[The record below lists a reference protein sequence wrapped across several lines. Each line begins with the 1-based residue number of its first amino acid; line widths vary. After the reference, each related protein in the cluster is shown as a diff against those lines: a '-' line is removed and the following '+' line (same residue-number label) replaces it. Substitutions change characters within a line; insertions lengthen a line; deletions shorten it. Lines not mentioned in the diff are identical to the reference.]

1 VPSEHEEKLLMSV
14 ALQTARSIHLA
25 RRRAEAE
32 LQRQSEWLRV
42 ALGSIGDGVISTDP
56 QGRVTFMNPAA
67 EALCGWSQ
75 AEAQGRPLTDVCEFR
90 HEQTRVL
97 LDDVAL
103 RALEEESGDTP
114 GNDIVLISRDGSE
127 RPIEKSAAPMRSETG
142 TVIGTVLVFRDET
155 DRKRAEAA
163 RARLAAIVEA
173 SDDAIVSKTLS
184 GVIQSW
190 NAGAERLFGYSQ
202 VEAIGQPITLI
213 IPAERLGE
221 EREILDRLCRG
232 ERIDHFETVRVA
244 KDGRLLDIS
253 LTVSPVFDRQGRVT
267 GASKIARDI
276 TDRKRVE
283 NALRESEE
291 HYRRAAAEAA
301 RAAEANAK
309 FRAFLEQGTNFAGVL
324 ALDGTLIEANRLCL
338 EACGFKREEALGK
351 RFWECAWW
359 NCSGELMQMVE
370 MGCRQAAAGQV
381 FRRETKYHVAGGAQG
396 TVDLTLAP
404 VTDTTGR
411 VLFVAATGT
420 DITDRRIMED
430 ELREQ
435 DRRKDEFLALL
446 AHELRNPLAPLRN
459 GLQALRLSH
468 NDARVVERMR
478 IIMERQ
484 LQHMVRL
491 IDDLL
496 DISRINRNQLHLRRI
511 KVSLADVVQT
521 AIETSRPIIDACGH
535 ELFVS
540 LPSEPIW
547 LDADPTRL
555 AQVFD
560 NLLTNSAR
568 YTPSQGHIWLTGS
581 REGQTLVVSVRDD
594 GIGIP
599 QESLQS
605 IFEMFAQVEPRVE
618 RSSGGLGIGLAIVK
632 RLVEMHGG
640 AVSAESRG
648 PGAGSTFAVRLPIVE
663 TRPEPD
669 PTATI
674 AQTPC
679 YLTTIRRLLVVDD
692 NRDSAT
698 SLADVFK
705 LSGVEVCVAND
716 GAEAVRAAEEFQPEL
731 ILMDVGMPRLNGYQA
746 SRQIREQAWGERP
759 IIIALT
765 GWGQEADRFRSRQAG
780 CDGHLVKPVE
790 LEELGELLKSLK
802 ERPPSEDRPRLDQG
816 L

>member
-1 VPSEHEEKLLMSV
+1 
-14 ALQTARSIHLA
+14 
-25 RRRAEAE
+25 
-32 LQRQSEWLRV
+32 
-42 ALGSIGDGVISTDP
+42 
-56 QGRVTFMNPAA
+56 
-67 EALCGWSQ
+67 
-75 AEAQGRPLTDVCEFR
+75 
-90 HEQTRVL
+90 
-97 LDDVAL
+97 
-103 RALEEESGDTP
+103 
-114 GNDIVLISRDGSE
+114 
-127 RPIEKSAAPMRSETG
+127 
-142 TVIGTVLVFRDET
+142 
-155 DRKRAEAA
+155 
-163 RARLAAIVEA
+163 
-173 SDDAIVSKTLS
+173 
-184 GVIQSW
+184 VIQSW

-213 IPAERLGE
+213 IPPERHGE
-221 EREILDRLCRG
+221 ERNILERLCRG

-244 KDGRLLDIS
+244 KDGRLLDVS
-253 LTVSPVFDRQGRVT
+253 LTISPIFDGQGRVT

-276 TDRKRVE
+276 TERKRSEKV
-283 NALRESEE
+283 LRESEE

-309 FRAFLEQGTNFAGVL
+309 FRAFFEQGTNFAGVL

-338 EACGFKREEALGK
+338 EACGFTREDVLGK

-370 MGCRQAAAGQV
+370 MACRQAAAGQI
-381 FRRETKYHVAGGAQG
+381 FRREMKCYVAGGAQRV
-396 TVDLTLAP
+396 VDLTLAP
-404 VTDTTGR
+404 VTDTAGR

-459 GLQALRLSH
+459 GLQALRLSN
-468 NDARVVERMR
+468 NDVHVVERTREM
-478 IIMERQ
+478 MERQ
-484 LQHMVRL
+484 LRHMVRL

-511 KVSLADVVQT
+511 KVSLADVVQS
-521 AIETSRPIIDACGH
+521 AIETSRPIINACGH

-581 REGQTLVVSVRDD
+581 REGRTLVVSVRDD

-618 RSSGGLGIGLAIVK
+618 RSTGGLGIGLAIVK

-648 PGAGSTFAVRLPIVE
+648 PGAGSTFTVRLPILE

-669 PTATI
+669 PTGTI
-674 AQTPC
+674 AQAPC
-679 YLTTIRRLLVVDD
+679 YLTTIRRVLVVDD

-698 SLADVFK
+698 SMADVFK
-705 LSGVEVCVAND
+705 LSGIEVCVAYD
-716 GAEAVRAAEEFQPEL
+716 GAEAVQAAEEFQPEL

-746 SRQIREQAWGERP
+746 ARQIREQTWEERP

-790 LEELGELLKSLK
+790 LEELEELLKSLK
-802 ERPPSEDRPRLDQG
+802 ERPQSEDQPRLDRG
-816 L
+816 P